1 MPDIFGSS
9 ERTRK
14 MAYAT
19 CCPSDVSDVSFLLVV
34 VWSLFVRFG
43 FGAVR
48 FLFSPFCVFPCL
60 FFGSDFVVHLS
71 LDLLMWR
78 PFYYCMRSPFVAAFL
93 AGRPPM

>member
-1 MPDIFGSS
+1 MFLGAQS
-9 ERTRK
+9 ERVKWHTQHVAHL
-14 MAYAT
+14 M
-19 CCPSDVSDVSFLLVV
+19 FLMSPFIWL
-34 VWSLFVRFG
+34 WFGLFLFVLVSGRFVV
-43 FGAVR
+43 FW
-48 FLFSPFCVFPCL
+48 FSPFCVFSCL